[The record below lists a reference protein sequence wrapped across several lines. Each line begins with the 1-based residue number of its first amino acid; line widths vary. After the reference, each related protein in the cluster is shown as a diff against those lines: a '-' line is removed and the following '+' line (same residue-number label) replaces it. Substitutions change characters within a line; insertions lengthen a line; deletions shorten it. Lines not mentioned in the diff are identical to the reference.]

1 MIIFL
6 LEEAAK
12 CFLSLIAPCSEG
24 EDKHTLV
31 CSWTSVVEDSIDG
44 LGNTPW
50 DCSPGAGTLNRTSFW
65 ISLENHLG
73 LQRPS
78 SDISLCRRD
87 ETVPDCDIFSRD
99 FYLLAHS
106 SVIWEASCFGKEM
119 IKWLWRSHSLRT
131 WSQRCHS
138 LFTKLVFKACAGK
151 LIAQVPGAASPQHQL
166 VLAGRS
172 WPDFG
177 CQQGWGCCP
186 PPWVCREKENG
197 IRSCPSFGDGQSS
210 LTCRFRGLSC
220 APQFVECIHLILVR
234 GSLHHSVLHGGVC
247 GGFPAGSCLASA
259 AQRGHMPGP
268 FSPAPA
274 TGGESHPVPASSHA
288 ASRGTPRRFTLQ
300 KSKQQGKVSI
310 NIYFFTVH
318 YLTLAS
324 FSPVIAPT
332 H

>member
-1 MIIFL
+1 MHEIPGRTIITSAVSLTIWVSTDISTPWFVSQTCTAQGISNGPELPGPGTWVIIFL

-50 DCSPGAGTLNRTSFW
+50 DCSPGAGTLNKTSFW

-119 IKWLWRSHSLRT
+119 IKWL
-131 WSQRCHS
+131 
-138 LFTKLVFKACAGK
+138 
-151 LIAQVPGAASPQHQL
+151 
-166 VLAGRS
+166 
-172 WPDFG
+172 
-177 CQQGWGCCP
+177 
-186 PPWVCREKENG
+186 
-197 IRSCPSFGDGQSS
+197 
-210 LTCRFRGLSC
+210 
-220 APQFVECIHLILVR
+220 
-234 GSLHHSVLHGGVC
+234 
-247 GGFPAGSCLASA
+247 
-259 AQRGHMPGP
+259 
-268 FSPAPA
+268 
-274 TGGESHPVPASSHA
+274 
-288 ASRGTPRRFTLQ
+288 
-300 KSKQQGKVSI
+300 
-310 NIYFFTVH
+310 
-318 YLTLAS
+318 
-324 FSPVIAPT
+324 
-332 H
+332 